1 MIVIDRFEGDFA
13 VCEMDGQMVSVP
25 RSCVP
30 PQAGEGSALKL
41 VQVDNTAGRQRIA
54 EKQNRLFK

>member
-1 MIVIDRFEGDFA
+1 MIVIDRFEGNFA
-13 VCEMDGQMVSVP
+13 VCEMDGQMVNIP

-30 PQAGEGSALKL
+30 PQAGEGSVLKL
-41 VQVDNTAGRQRIA
+41 VQVDNTADRQRIA